1 MKHKVPMRKTAFQ
14 AETIRIGSRQ
24 IDAIKSTCMNGQAES
39 SRVCL
44 FWRPSLSMS
53 KFSKFYNLILL

>member
-24 IDAIKSTCMNGQAES
+24 IDAIKLTCMNGQAES
-39 SRVCL
+39 SRVSVCVCEGVCVSVS
-44 FWRPSLSMS
+44 F
-53 KFSKFYNLILL
+53 